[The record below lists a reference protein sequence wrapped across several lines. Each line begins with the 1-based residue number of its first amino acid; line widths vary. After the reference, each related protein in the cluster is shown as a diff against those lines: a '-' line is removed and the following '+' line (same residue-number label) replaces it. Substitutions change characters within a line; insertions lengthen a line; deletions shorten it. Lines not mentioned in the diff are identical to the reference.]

1 MGLDQYG
8 YIIKNN
14 SSNTDFSY
22 NGKGK
27 MFAQWR
33 KHPNLQGWME
43 NLFNF
48 KATRQGFIGI
58 VESGGISP
66 GITARAMTFD
76 KDGNKLES
84 VAEGE
89 NLQELLKEA
98 LENVKEQ
105 YNKIVESAPPKRVFN
120 NQPLRLN
127 LSDLEQLET
136 AINRGELP
144 KTEGFFFGDNADEE
158 YKQQDIE
165 FIVAAREAIS
175 KGYDVYYDSWW

>member
-8 YIIKNN
+8 YIIESH

-27 MFAQWR
+27 MIAQWR

-58 VESGGISP
+58 VESGGMLP
-66 GITARAMTFD
+66 GITATAVTFD
-76 KDGNKLES
+76 KDGNKVEYITEHEKLQDLLNEAMES
-84 VAEGE
+84 VK
-89 NLQELLKEA
+89 N
-98 LENVKEQ
+98 Q
-105 YNKIVESAPPKRVFN
+105 YNKIVEFAPPKRVFN

-136 AINRGELP
+136 AINRGEMP
-144 KTEGFFFGDNADEE
+144 KTEGFFFGDDADEE
-158 YKQQDIE
+158 YKEQDIA

>member
-8 YIIKNN
+8 SIIKNN
-14 SSNTDFSY
+14 SNNTDFSY

-27 MFAQWR
+27 MIAQWR

-58 VESGGISP
+58 VESGGILP
-66 GITARAMTFD
+66 GITATAISFD

-84 VAEGE
+84 ISENKELEG
-89 NLQELLKEA
+89 LVREA
-98 LENVKEQ
+98 LESIKEQ
-105 YNKIVESAPPKRVFN
+105 YDKIIESSPPKRVFN

-144 KTEGFFFGDNADEE
+144 KTKGFYFGDDADKE
-158 YKQQDIE
+158 YKEQDIE